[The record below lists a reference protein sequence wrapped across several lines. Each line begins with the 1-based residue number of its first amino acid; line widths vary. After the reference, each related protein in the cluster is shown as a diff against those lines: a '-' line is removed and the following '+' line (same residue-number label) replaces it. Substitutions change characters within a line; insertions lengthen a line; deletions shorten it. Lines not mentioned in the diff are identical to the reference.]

1 MPAHHRPSVLKRR
14 ALPGFSAIMIAGV
27 LAGATSVQAQQFTM
41 KFATQTLN
49 DLQHEYIKVYKTEIE
64 KATNGRIQVGVYPA
78 SQLGGAQRQTEGL
91 RLGTIEA
98 AVAPAELFVG
108 ADPRFQV
115 LAMGG
120 LFTDMDRARR
130 AVQTPGVRKAVADLA
145 SSRGLHLIGIN
156 LYDLQSFV
164 FKTPVTTLDGFRG
177 KRVRV
182 LASEGEQA
190 MVSALGGS
198 PVPMSLQEVLPALQ
212 QGTIDGV
219 NSGQGVFVAFKYYDA
234 APHLLMT
241 HLWAIVSCSVVSKV
255 WYNRLPPD
263 LQQAVVETG
272 SKVEQQ
278 MNQFQIDRLASDTK
292 AWLANGGKIVKL
304 SPQEQEE
311 AIRRSTAALDPLFD
325 KNPGLKEFYGRIKA
339 AVSAVN

>member
-1 MPAHHRPSVLKRR
+1 MPAHRRPFVLSRR
-14 ALPGFSAIMIAGV
+14 ALPSFSACAIAGV
-27 LAGATSVQAQQFTM
+27 MACVTPVEAQQFTM
-41 KFATQTLN
+41 KFATLTLN
-49 DLQHEYIKVYKTEIE
+49 DLQHEYIKVYKTEVE

-78 SQLGGAQRQTEGL
+78 GQLGGAQRQTEGL

-98 AVAPAELFVG
+98 AIGPAELFVG

-130 AVQTPGVRKAVADLA
+130 AVQMPGVRKALADLA
-145 SSRGLHLIGIN
+145 SSRNLVLIGIN

-164 FKTPVTTLDGFRG
+164 FKTPVTNLDGFRG
-177 KRVRV
+177 KRIRV

-190 MVSALGGS
+190 MVASLGGS

-241 HLWAIVSCSVVSKV
+241 HLWAIVSCSLVSKA
-255 WYNRLPPD
+255 WYDRLPAD
-263 LQQAVVETG
+263 LQQAIMQTG
-272 SKVEQQ
+272 TKVEQQ

-292 AWLANGGKIVKL
+292 AWLSNGGKIVKL

-311 AIRRSTAALDPLFD
+311 AVRRSTAALQPVLD
-325 KNPGLKEFYGRIKA
+325 KNSALKDFYGRIKA